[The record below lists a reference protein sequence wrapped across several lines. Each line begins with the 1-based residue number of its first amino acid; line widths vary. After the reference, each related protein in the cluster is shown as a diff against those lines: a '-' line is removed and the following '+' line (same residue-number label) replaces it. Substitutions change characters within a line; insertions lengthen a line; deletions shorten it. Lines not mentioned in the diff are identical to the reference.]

1 MDKNWSRRGL
11 LLAAVASAIK
21 SRAATVKLPDKV
33 RLGIIGYDGHVDEI
47 LRILP
52 EFPDVE
58 LIAVADDASDSGA
71 TQSALRNPS
80 VSKARRDAA
89 YPEMLE
95 RERLDCVAICNNN
108 GGRAAAIISAAE
120 RKLNLIAEKPFGIT
134 RREFTWVIAAV
145 EKNRIHACCFPCCSI
160 RNTLR

>member
-1 MDKNWSRRGL
+1 
-11 LLAAVASAIK
+11 
-21 SRAATVKLPDKV
+21 
-33 RLGIIGYDGHVDEI
+33 
-47 LRILP
+47 
-52 EFPDVE
+52 
-58 LIAVADDASDSGA
+58 
-71 TQSALRNPS
+71 
-80 VSKARRDAA
+80 
-89 YPEMLE
+89 MLE

-145 EKNRIHACCFPCCSI
+145 GKNRIHACCFPCCSI